1 MNLAL
6 LVLHVVVGVLF
17 FAHGA
22 QKLFGWFGGYGI
34 GGTAGFFDQIGL
46 RPGRMHAW
54 AAALAETV
62 GGILLAL
69 GLFTPIGAA
78 LVIAVMTAAVITV
91 HWEKGPFN
99 TEGGYEFNLT
109 LIAALAALVDGGP
122 GSPSVDRALGIDET
136 GPAWALAAIA
146 GGAAGSTLA
155 VEAGKRLAQKESSGS
170 GRFAREHSPDAETVS
185 TSG

>member
-46 RPGRMHAW
+46 QPGRLHAW

-91 HWEKGPFN
+91 HWQKGPFN
-99 TEGGYEFNLT
+99 TEGGYEYNLT
-109 LIAALAALVDGGP
+109 LVAAVFALSGVGP
-122 GSPSVDRALGIDET
+122 GEWSLDNAFGIDWTGTEWALIALGAGILAGIGAVIQGRGYATTHVDQAP
-136 GPAWALAAIA
+136 PAAA
-146 GGAAGSTLA
+146 
-155 VEAGKRLAQKESSGS
+155 
-170 GRFAREHSPDAETVS
+170 
-185 TSG
+185 

>member
-6 LVLHVVVGVLF
+6 LVLHVVIGLLF

-22 QKLFGWFGGYGI
+22 QKLFGWFGGFGI

-46 RPGRMHAW
+46 RPGRLHAW
-54 AAALAETV
+54 AAAFAETL
-62 GGILLAL
+62 GGLLLAL

-91 HWEKGPFN
+91 HWEKGLFN

-109 LIAALAALVDGGP
+109 LTAAAFALAGVGP
-122 GSPSVDRALGIDET
+122 GEWSLDNVVGIDWTGTGWALIALGAGVVGGVAAVIQGRAYSQSAADQMPPT
-136 GPAWALAAIA
+136 PA
-146 GGAAGSTLA
+146 
-155 VEAGKRLAQKESSGS
+155 
-170 GRFAREHSPDAETVS
+170 
-185 TSG
+185 

>member
-109 LIAALAALVDGGP
+109 LVAAVFALSGVGP
-122 GSPSVDRALGIDET
+122 GEWSLDNAFGIGWT
-136 GPAWALAAIA
+136 GTEWALITLGAGILGGIGAVIQGRAYATSHVDQAPPAAA
-146 GGAAGSTLA
+146 
-155 VEAGKRLAQKESSGS
+155 
-170 GRFAREHSPDAETVS
+170 
-185 TSG
+185 

>member
-46 RPGRMHAW
+46 QPGRLHAW

-91 HWEKGPFN
+91 HWQKGPFN
-99 TEGGYEFNLT
+99 TEGGYEYNLT
-109 LIAALAALVDGGP
+109 LVAAVFALSGVGP
-122 GSPSVDRALGIDET
+122 GEWSLDNAFGIDWTGTEWALSALGAGILGGIGAVIQGRAYATTHVDQAP
-136 GPAWALAAIA
+136 PAAA
-146 GGAAGSTLA
+146 
-155 VEAGKRLAQKESSGS
+155 
-170 GRFAREHSPDAETVS
+170 
-185 TSG
+185 